1 MGEVTASMAISRL
14 DSRVL
19 STLTIA
25 VSAVLLSQSVAIAQP
40 GVPSRVQRLQ
50 SFTRAAFPELSGMK
64 ATLTIETGLSVDW
77 ASASIISF
85 RLEPANVW
93 PPPRT
98 APELRQDPF
107 LGGSAVVGPEYIE
120 SVSLG
125 GEYVNSRLT
134 RELVKRAEE
143 HPSWTDTDLQEA
155 IVELHGKFG
164 PMQREAFVQ
173 QLALDRFSAVLG
185 NTKPSRITFAWRF
198 GRPDLG
204 RDDISTPQWAAYLE
218 NAEPNRGSLCSV
230 LLFEPFDGRLTALLR
245 HPCPK

>member
-1 MGEVTASMAISRL
+1 VGEVTVSMAISRL
-14 DSRVL
+14 DKHLLGR
-19 STLTIA
+19 LTIA
-25 VSAVLLSQSVAIAQP
+25 IVVPLLSESAAFAQV
-40 GVPSRVQRLQ
+40 GVPSRVERLQ
-50 SFTRAAFPELSGMK
+50 SFTRAAFPDLSGLK

-85 RLEPANVW
+85 QLEPANVW

-98 APELRQDPF
+98 APELF

-120 SVSLG
+120 RVWLG

-218 NAEPNRGSLCSV
+218 TAAANGGSLCSV
-230 LLFEPFDGRLTALLR
+230 LLFEPFDGRLTALMR

>member
-1 MGEVTASMAISRL
+1 MAISRL
-14 DSRVL
+14 DKHPLGR
-19 STLTIA
+19 LTIA
-25 VSAVLLSQSVAIAQP
+25 IAVALLSESTAFAQAR
-40 GVPSRVQRLQ
+40 VPSRVERLQ
-50 SFTRAAFPELSGMK
+50 SFFRAAFPELSGMK
-64 ATLTIETGLSVDW
+64 ATLTIETFLSVDW
-77 ASASIISF
+77 VSAGMISF
-85 RLEPANVW
+85 RLESANVW

-120 SVSLG
+120 RVSFG

-143 HPSWTDTDLQEA
+143 HTSWTDTDLQEA

-185 NTKPSRITFAWRF
+185 NTKPLRITFAWRF

-204 RDDISTPQWAAYLE
+204 RADISTPQWAAYLE
-218 NAEPNRGSLCSV
+218 TAQPNGGSLCSV
-230 LLFEPFDGRLTALLR
+230 LLFEPFGGRLTALMR